1 MPTTAAT
8 DRSTGPA
15 SDPAPDRAADTAPT
29 APKRRRALAIGALAL
44 GAFGIGLTEFVV
56 VGLLGPLGEDLK
68 VSISTAGLLVT
79 GYAASVA
86 IGAPIMTAVGVRLPR
101 KTMLAVLMALF
112 IAGNVLAA
120 VAETYTV
127 LMAGRIVSALCHGAY
142 MGIGPVMAAGLV
154 APEKRSRAI
163 ALMMTGLT
171 LANVVGVPFGTA
183 LGQELGWRAAFW
195 AIVAIGALALAAI
208 LLFVPSR
215 ANDPGQG
222 LRGELAVFRHPQ
234 VWVVLTITM
243 LGWGAAYAAI
253 TFLEPIL
260 TQVSGFETATV
271 PWLML
276 LFGVGLTAGNLLGG
290 RLADRA
296 VTPALFGTLAA
307 ATVALVVFAFAV
319 HAPIP
324 AAIMV
329 FVIGAAGFAMV
340 PVLQTRVLDAAE
352 GAPSLASS
360 VNAASFNV
368 GIAISAWFGGLA
380 IDAHWGLTAPI
391 WIGVAMGL
399 AALAVAAAA
408 SAKARSK
415 SDNRGR

>member
-1 MPTTAAT
+1 VPTTT
-8 DRSTGPA
+8 
-15 SDPAPDRAADTAPT
+15 APDRAPAADT
-29 APKRRRALAIGALAL
+29 KRRRALAIGALAL

-56 VGLLGPLGEDLK
+56 VGLLGPLGDDLD

-86 IGAPIMTAVGVRLPR
+86 VGAPIMTAVGANLPR
-101 KTMLAVLMALF
+101 KTMLVVLMALF
-112 IAGNVLAA
+112 IVGNVLAA
-120 VAETYTV
+120 VATTYGL
-127 LMAGRIVSALCHGAY
+127 LMVGRVVSALCHGAY
-142 MGIGPVMAAGLV
+142 MGIGPIMAATLV
-154 APEKRSRAI
+154 APDKRSRAI

-171 LANVVGVPFGTA
+171 LANVIGVPFGTA
-183 LGQELGWRAAFW
+183 LGQQLGWRAAFW
-195 AIVAIGALALAAI
+195 AIVAIGAVALAAI
-208 LLFVPSR
+208 LLFVPQR
-215 ANDPGQG
+215 PNDAGEG
-222 LRGELAVFRHPQ
+222 LRGELAVFRRPQ
-234 VWVVLTITM
+234 VWLVLTITM

-253 TFLEPIL
+253 TFLEPML
-260 TQVSGFETATV
+260 TQVSGFETSTV

-276 LFGVGLTAGNLLGG
+276 LFGVGLTVGNLLGG

-296 VTPALFGTLAA
+296 VMPALFGTISA

-319 HAPIP
+319 HSPVP

-360 VNAASFNV
+360 VNASAFNV
-368 GIAISAWFGGLA
+368 GIALSAWFGGLA
-380 IDAHWGLTAPI
+380 IDAHWGLTAPV
-391 WIGVAMGL
+391 WIGVAMGV

-408 SAKARSK
+408 SAAAR
-415 SDNRGR
+415 RAA

>member
-1 MPTTAAT
+1 MPTT
-8 DRSTGPA
+8 
-15 SDPAPDRAADTAPT
+15 TAPARPAHRET
-29 APKRRRALAIGALAL
+29 KRRRVLALGALAL

-56 VGLLGPLGEDLK
+56 VGLLGPLGEDLH

-86 IGAPIMTAVGVRLPR
+86 IGAPIMTAIGANLPR
-101 KTMLAVLMALF
+101 KTMLVILMALF

-120 VAETYTV
+120 VAVTYGQ
-127 LMAGRIVSALCHGAY
+127 LMTGRVVSALCHGAF
-142 MGIGPVMAAGLV
+142 MGIGPIMAASLV

-183 LGQELGWRAAFW
+183 LGQQLGWRAAFW
-195 AIVAIGALALAAI
+195 AIVAIGAASLAAI
-208 LLFVPSR
+208 LLFVPAR
-215 ANDPGQG
+215 ANDKGEG
-222 LRGELAVFRHPQ
+222 LRGELAVFRRPQ
-234 VWVVLTITM
+234 VWLVLTITM

-253 TFLEPIL
+253 TFLEPLL
-260 TQVSGFETATV
+260 TRVSGFETSTV

-296 VTPALFGTLAA
+296 VMPALYGTLAA
-307 ATVALVVFAFAV
+307 ATAALVVFAFAV
-319 HAPIP
+319 HSPVP

-329 FVIGAAGFAMV
+329 FVLGAAGFAMV

-360 VNAASFNV
+360 VNAAAFNV
-368 GIAISAWFGGLA
+368 GIALSAWFGGLA

-391 WIGVAMGL
+391 WIGVAMGA
-399 AALAVAAAA
+399 AALAVTAAA
-408 SAKARSK
+408 SR
-415 SDNRGR
+415 RT

>member
-1 MPTTAAT
+1 MPTT
-8 DRSTGPA
+8 
-15 SDPAPDRAADTAPT
+15 TAPARPAHRET
-29 APKRRRALAIGALAL
+29 KRRRVLALGALAL

-56 VGLLGPLGEDLK
+56 VGLLGPLGEDLH

-86 IGAPIMTAVGVRLPR
+86 IGAPIMTAIGANLPR
-101 KTMLAVLMALF
+101 KTMLVILMALF

-120 VAETYTV
+120 VAVTYGQ
-127 LMAGRIVSALCHGAY
+127 LMTGRVVSALCHGAF
-142 MGIGPVMAAGLV
+142 MGIGPIMAASLV

-183 LGQELGWRAAFW
+183 LGQQLGWRAAFW
-195 AIVAIGALALAAI
+195 AIVAIGAASLAAI
-208 LLFVPSR
+208 LLFVPAR
-215 ANDPGQG
+215 ANDKGEG
-222 LRGELAVFRHPQ
+222 LRGELAVFRRPQ
-234 VWVVLTITM
+234 VWLVLTITM

-253 TFLEPIL
+253 TFLEPLL
-260 TQVSGFETATV
+260 TRVSGFETSTV

-296 VTPALFGTLAA
+296 VMPALYGTLAA
-307 ATVALVVFAFAV
+307 ATAALVVFAFAV
-319 HAPIP
+319 HSPVP

-329 FVIGAAGFAMV
+329 FVLGAAGFAMV
-340 PVLQTRVLDAAE
+340 PVLQTRVLDAAA

-360 VNAASFNV
+360 VNAAAFNV
-368 GIAISAWFGGLA
+368 GIALSAWFGGLA

-391 WIGVAMGL
+391 WIGVAMGA
-399 AALAVAAAA
+399 AALAVTVAA
-408 SAKARSK
+408 SR
-415 SDNRGR
+415 RT

>member
-1 MPTTAAT
+1 MTTAA
-8 DRSTGPA
+8 PA
-15 SDPAPDRAADTAPT
+15 RPAHLEA
-29 APKRRRALAIGALAL
+29 KRRRVLALGALAL

-68 VSISTAGLLVT
+68 VSIPTAGLLVT

-86 IGAPIMTAVGVRLPR
+86 IGAPIMTAVGANLPR
-101 KTMLAVLMALF
+101 KTMLVVLMALF
-112 IAGNVLAA
+112 IAGNALAA
-120 VAETYTV
+120 VATTYGT
-127 LMAGRIVSALCHGAY
+127 LMTGRIVSALCHGAF
-142 MGIGPVMAAGLV
+142 MGIGPIMAASLV

-171 LANVVGVPFGTA
+171 LANVIGVPFGTA
-183 LGQELGWRAAFW
+183 LGQQLGWRAAFW
-195 AIVAIGALALAAI
+195 AITVIGAVALAAI
-208 LLFVPSR
+208 LAFVPAR
-215 ANDPGQG
+215 AGDKGAG
-222 LRGELAVFRHPQ
+222 LRGEIAVFRRPQ

-253 TFLEPIL
+253 TFLEPLL
-260 TQVSGFETATV
+260 TRVSGFETSTV

-296 VTPALFGTLAA
+296 VMPALYGTLTA
-307 ATVALVVFAFAV
+307 ATAALVVFAFAV
-319 HAPIP
+319 HSPVP

-360 VNAASFNV
+360 VNASAFNV
-368 GIAISAWFGGLA
+368 GIALSAWFGGLA
-380 IDAHWGLTAPI
+380 IDADWGLTAPI

-399 AALAVAAAA
+399 AALAVTAVA
-408 SAKARSK
+408 SR
-415 SDNRGR
+415 RT

>member
-1 MPTTAAT
+1 MPTT
-8 DRSTGPA
+8 
-15 SDPAPDRAADTAPT
+15 TAPARPAHRET
-29 APKRRRALAIGALAL
+29 KRRRVLALGALAL

-56 VGLLGPLGEDLK
+56 VGLLGPLGEDLH

-86 IGAPIMTAVGVRLPR
+86 IGAPIMTAIGANLPR
-101 KTMLAVLMALF
+101 KTMLVILMALF

-120 VAETYTV
+120 VAVTYGQ
-127 LMAGRIVSALCHGAY
+127 LMTGRVVSALCHGAF
-142 MGIGPVMAAGLV
+142 MGIGPIMAASLV

-183 LGQELGWRAAFW
+183 LGQQLGWRAAFW
-195 AIVAIGALALAAI
+195 AIVAIGAASLAAI

-215 ANDPGQG
+215 ANDKGEG
-222 LRGELAVFRHPQ
+222 LRGELAVFRRPQ
-234 VWVVLTITM
+234 VWLVLTITM

-253 TFLEPIL
+253 TFLEPLL
-260 TQVSGFETATV
+260 TRVSGFETSTV

-296 VTPALFGTLAA
+296 VMPALYGTLAA
-307 ATVALVVFAFAV
+307 ATAALVVFAFAV
-319 HAPIP
+319 HSPVP

-329 FVIGAAGFAMV
+329 FVLGAAGFAMV
-340 PVLQTRVLDAAE
+340 PVLQTRVLDAAA

-360 VNAASFNV
+360 VNAAAFNV
-368 GIAISAWFGGLA
+368 GIALSAWFGGLA

-391 WIGVAMGL
+391 WIGVAMGA
-399 AALAVAAAA
+399 AALAVTAAA
-408 SAKARSK
+408 SR
-415 SDNRGR
+415 RT

>member
-1 MPTTAAT
+1 MPTT
-8 DRSTGPA
+8 
-15 SDPAPDRAADTAPT
+15 TAPARPAHHET
-29 APKRRRALAIGALAL
+29 KRRRVLALGALAL

-56 VGLLGPLGEDLK
+56 VGLLGPLGEDLH

-86 IGAPIMTAVGVRLPR
+86 IGAPIMTAIGANLPR
-101 KTMLAVLMALF
+101 KTMLVILMALF
-112 IAGNVLAA
+112 IAGNALAA
-120 VAETYTV
+120 VAVTYGQ
-127 LMAGRIVSALCHGAY
+127 LMTGRVVSALCHGAF
-142 MGIGPVMAAGLV
+142 MGIGPIMAASLV

-183 LGQELGWRAAFW
+183 LGQQLGWRAAFW
-195 AIVAIGALALAAI
+195 AIVAIGAASLAAI

-215 ANDPGQG
+215 ANDKGEG
-222 LRGELAVFRHPQ
+222 LRGELAVFRRPQ
-234 VWVVLTITM
+234 VWLVLTITM

-253 TFLEPIL
+253 TFLEPLL
-260 TQVSGFETATV
+260 TRVSGFETATV

-296 VTPALFGTLAA
+296 VMPALYGTLAA
-307 ATVALVVFAFAV
+307 ATVVLVVFAFAV
-319 HAPIP
+319 HSPVP

-329 FVIGAAGFAMV
+329 FVLGAAGFAMV

-360 VNAASFNV
+360 VNAAAFNV
-368 GIAISAWFGGLA
+368 GIALSAWFGGLA

-391 WIGVAMGL
+391 WIGVAMGA
-399 AALAVAAAA
+399 AALAVTAAGSAA
-408 SAKARSK
+408 SRSAA
-415 SDNRGR
+415 

>member
-1 MPTTAAT
+1 LPTTT
-8 DRSTGPA
+8 
-15 SDPAPDRAADTAPT
+15 APDRAPAAGGTR
-29 APKRRRALAIGALAL
+29 RRRALAIGALAL

-56 VGLLGPLGEDLK
+56 VGLLGPLGDDLR
-68 VSISTAGLLVT
+68 VSVSTAGLLVT

-86 IGAPIMTAVGVRLPR
+86 IGAPIMTAVGANLPR
-101 KTMLAVLMALF
+101 KTMLVLLMALF
-112 IAGNVLAA
+112 VAGNVLAA
-120 VAETYTV
+120 FATTYGV
-127 LMAGRIVSALCHGAY
+127 LMAGRIVSALCHGAF
-142 MGIGPVMAAGLV
+142 MGIGPIMAASLV

-171 LANVVGVPFGTA
+171 LATVVGVPFGTA
-183 LGQELGWRAAFW
+183 VGQRFGWRSTFW
-195 AIVAIGALALAAI
+195 AIVVIGALALAAI
-208 LLFVPSR
+208 LLFVPAR
-215 ANDPGQG
+215 PNDAGEG
-222 LRGELAVFRHPQ
+222 LRGELAVFRRPQ
-234 VWVVLTITM
+234 VWLVLTITM

-260 TQVSGFETATV
+260 TEVAGFATSAV

-296 VTPALFGTLAA
+296 VMPALYGTITA
-307 ATVALVVFAFAV
+307 ATAALIVFAFAAHSPV
-319 HAPIP
+319 P
-324 AAIMV
+324 AAVMV

-360 VNAASFNV
+360 VNASAFNV
-368 GIAISAWFGGLA
+368 GIALSAWFGGLA
-380 IDAHWGLTAPI
+380 IDADLGLTAPI
-391 WIGVAMGL
+391 WIGVAMGV

-408 SAKARSK
+408 SAAARRRSAA
-415 SDNRGR
+415 DRFAGTAPG